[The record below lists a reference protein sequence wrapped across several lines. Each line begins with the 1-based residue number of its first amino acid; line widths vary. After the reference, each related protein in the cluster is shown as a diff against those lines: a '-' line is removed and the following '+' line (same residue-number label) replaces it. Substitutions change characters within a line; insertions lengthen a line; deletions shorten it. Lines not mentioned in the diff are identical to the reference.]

1 MLPIVI
7 IGSGLAG
14 YLLVKEYRQQDKE
27 RPITLITETDGR
39 FYSKPL
45 LSTAFTQKKT
55 IDKLSVCDAH
65 TMSKQWSVDIIT
77 HATVVSID
85 AEKKQIFYK
94 RENQARSIIYSDLV
108 LACGASKITP
118 SLKGNGVTHIA
129 SVNNIEDYEYF
140 CDWVAD
146 KNHIGILGAGLV
158 GCEFANDLINN
169 GYQVTV
175 IAPEKYPLARW
186 VPEPVGRAMVSA
198 LAEKGVKW
206 ILGQFA
212 QVVDQEATH
221 YRVILDNGIKIN
233 VDGVM
238 SAVGL
243 RPALDLAKTAGI
255 KTNEG
260 IVVDLQL
267 RTSDRHIYALGDC
280 AEVNGECRHY
290 VAPLLQCVRILAR
303 VLLGQ
308 AAYLNYPVM
317 PITIKT
323 PACPLVVV
331 LPPKG
336 KEGSWF
342 YQGEGSHLSALFK
355 DNNGQLR
362 GFALMGDKVREKKQL
377 VEQIVLD

>member
-14 YLLVKEYRQQDKE
+14 YLLVKEYRQQDKT

-45 LSTAFTQKKT
+45 LSTALTQKRT
-55 IDKLSVCDAH
+55 IDRLAVCDAR
-65 TMSKQWSVDIIT
+65 TMSKQWSINIIT
-77 HATVVSID
+77 HATVVSIE

-94 RENQARSIIYSDLV
+94 RADQTQSIIYSDLV
-108 LACGASKITP
+108 LACGANKMTP
-118 SLKGNGVTHIA
+118 SLQGSGVAHIA

-169 GYQVTV
+169 GYKVTV
-175 IAPEKYPLARW
+175 IAPETYPLARW
-186 VPEPVGRAMVSA
+186 VPEPVGKAMESA

-206 ILGQFA
+206 ILGHFA
-212 QVVDQEATH
+212 QVVDQEGAN
-221 YRVILDNGIKIN
+221 YRVILDNGVAIS
-233 VDGVM
+233 VEGVM

-243 RPALDLAKTAGI
+243 RPALGLAKTARI
-255 KTNEG
+255 KTNRG

-267 RTSDRHIYALGDC
+267 RTSDGHIYALGDC
-280 AEVNGECRHY
+280 AEVNGECRQY
-290 VAPLLQCVRILAR
+290 IAPLLQCVRILAR

-308 AAYLNYPVM
+308 ATHLDCTVM
-317 PITIKT
+317 MRTI
-323 PACPLVVV
+323 
-331 LPPKG
+331 
-336 KEGSWF
+336 
-342 YQGEGSHLSALFK
+342 
-355 DNNGQLR
+355 
-362 GFALMGDKVREKKQL
+362 
-377 VEQIVLD
+377 